1 MSIYWH
7 FKHRLKETLRKCAEF
22 TLVEGA
28 RGRDISL
35 LGMMSYD
42 PLELYASNISGII
55 NIYQN
60 RETMPQWI

>member
-1 MSIYWH
+1 M
-7 FKHRLKETLRKCAEF
+7 RAEF
-22 TLVEGA
+22 ALVEGA

-42 PLELYASNISGII
+42 PLELYASNISGLI
-55 NIYQN
+55 NIYRN